1 MSRIGGL
8 GSFLLAAIWSYGWEA
23 FRSFLYGE
31 GFTAMSSVETE
42 TMLHWGVPL
51 LLVIVGLLLFIKA
64 GNEGLP
70 DWSLTLPSSQIPLH
84 VAARQI
90 YEAAEKAG
98 VLDLTLSSSS
108 PPEAKLSHFKI
119 LIMLETEIFGVK
131 PPSTQSMPIPKSEL
145 RGELFPVDGNVSEIG
160 HIASPG
166 PNSTY
171 INVTV
176 RRHDVKRLIKKYLT
190 EYVEEA
196 KLLRAGKWP
205 R

>member
-1 MSRIGGL
+1 MSEAINATALGAAGIGLPGMMWASDKLGYEVPHWLAVLVFIISLLCIVFSLVLWAHLLFQRIGL
-8 GSFLLAAIWSYGWEA
+8 SWPF
-23 FRSFLYGE
+23 
-31 GFTAMSSVETE
+31 
-42 TMLHWGVPL
+42 
-51 LLVIVGLLLFIKA
+51 
-64 GNEGLP
+64 
-70 DWSLTLPSSQIPLH
+70 PSRQIPLH

-90 YEAAEKAG
+90 YEAAEKAA

-108 PPEAKLSHFKI
+108 PPEAKLNHFKI

-131 PPSTQSMPIPKSEL
+131 SPSTKSRRIPKSEL
-145 RGELFPVDGNVSEIG
+145 RGELFPVDGDVSEIG

-166 PNSTY
+166 PDSTY

-176 RRHDVKRLIKKYLT
+176 RRRDVKRLIKKYLT
-190 EYVEEA
+190 EYVDEA